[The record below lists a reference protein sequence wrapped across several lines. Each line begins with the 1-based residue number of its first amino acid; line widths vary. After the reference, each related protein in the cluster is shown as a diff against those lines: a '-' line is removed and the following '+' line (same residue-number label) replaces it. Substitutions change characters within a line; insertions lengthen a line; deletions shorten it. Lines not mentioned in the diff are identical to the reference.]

1 MSVNLL
7 SVHMKAETNV
17 CWQILNN
24 LTISQLLMLVVGTVS
39 FSSDKSKNSFSMQ
52 LENTEKRIENR
63 LESKI
68 GISRTYQACLSGRWA
83 AVVDLFP

>member
-1 MSVNLL
+1 
-7 SVHMKAETNV
+7 MKAETNV

-24 LTISQLLMLVVGTVS
+24 LIISQLLMLVVGTVS

-68 GISRTYQACLSGRWA
+68 GSARLTRRVCQEDGRRW
-83 AVVDLFP
+83 